1 MLQVD
6 WYWLLIVGFV
16 CLAIGAVVG
25 LLVMRAIFNKQL
37 KDNPPINRNMIRAM
51 FMQMGRKP
59 SEKDITR
66 VMEAMGQHSPENKN
80 KKEKKAVKAEK
91 KEAKKAK

>member
-1 MLQVD
+1 MLE
-6 WYWLLIVGFV
+6 WYWCLLIAVACLIVG
-16 CLAIGAVVG
+16 AVAG
-25 LLVMRAIFNKQL
+25 LLIMRAIFNKQL

-66 VMEAMGQHSPENKN
+66 VMEAMDQYKTDKKPAKEDKKAEKLEKKN
-80 KKEKKAVKAEK
+80 KK
-91 KEAKKAK
+91 

>member
-1 MLQVD
+1 MYIE
-6 WYWLLIVGFV
+6 WYFLVLIIVG
-16 CLAIGAVVG
+16 CLLVGAVIG
-25 LLVMRAIFNKQL
+25 LFVMRAIFNKQL

-66 VMEAMGQHSPENKN
+66 VMEAMDQYKTD
-80 KKEKKAVKAEK
+80 KKPAKEDKKAAKA
-91 KEAKKAK
+91 AKKASK

>member
-1 MLQVD
+1 MDIPWWVA
-6 WYWLLIVGFV
+6 IIIGVV
-16 CLAIGAVVG
+16 CLIIGAVIG

-37 KDNPPINRNMIRAM
+37 KKNPPINRNMIRAM

-66 VMEAMGQHSPENKN
+66 VMDAMNQYK
-80 KKEKKAVKAEK
+80 
-91 KEAKKAK
+91 

>member
-1 MLQVD
+1 MLILAAASMA
-6 WYWLLIVGFV
+6 WYWGLVIGIVCLVVGF
-16 CLAIGAVVG
+16 AVG
-25 LLVMRAIFNKQL
+25 FLVIRAVFNKQL

-66 VMEAMGQHSPENKN
+66 VLESMNQYK
-80 KKEKKAVKAEK
+80 
-91 KEAKKAK
+91 

>member
-1 MLQVD
+1 MKFE
-6 WYWLLIVGFV
+6 WYWVLVIGIV
-16 CLAIGAVVG
+16 CLIIGAVIG

-66 VMEAMGQHSPENKN
+66 VMEAMGQHSPENKV
-80 KKEKKAVKAEK
+80 KKDKKVEKQEKKALK
-91 KEAKKAK
+91 KSK